1 MRDLLV
7 IAVVMV
13 SLPVAITRPFVGVLV
28 WSWLGFMSPHR
39 LGWGLASSLELSMF
53 VALATLVGLV
63 LTNER
68 RPVPRV
74 RETYLLLAFWVM
86 TLVSSYFAYNQEEV
100 WESFNRLTKI
110 LVMLVVTI
118 MLTQSRE
125 RLRTLLIVAAMSI
138 GFYGVRGGIWALI
151 TGGEQGYALGP
162 DGSFI
167 GDNNGLALALDM
179 TLPILLFLA
188 LEERGRLRVLL
199 GMTAVLTFVTL
210 PFTYSRGGALGLLV
224 VLMMFAARS
233 RWKWAVIPAGVLAAF
248 VVVSF
253 LPMRWFDR
261 MNTIAAY
268 TEDGS
273 AMSRLHAWQIG
284 WALAIDNPI
293 VGGGYQVF
301 PNRDIWIKYLPD
313 MTWTKPQSA
322 HSIYFQVL
330 GEHGFVGFGLF
341 IGVLVSTLLSLNA
354 IRRRARRL
362 PDGDWFRNYAYM
374 VQTSILAFMAAG
386 AFYNLAYF
394 DLIYFLVAV
403 TIIMKQLL
411 ADRLAAAPA
420 PEPEPAEIGPLGVT
434 R

>member
-53 VALATLVGLV
+53 VALATLVGLI

>member
-39 LGWGLASSLELSMF
+39 LGWGLASSHELSMF
-53 VALATLVGLV
+53 VALATLVGLI